1 MVLREGRVPEACF
14 PVAVE
19 AHSAAVARRA
29 AAEAHCAAA
38 EAHCAAVEAQTS
50 GHSAPVAV
58 VGPTLGCSSVV

>member
-14 PVAVE
+14 PVE

-29 AAEAHCAAA
+29 VA